1 MAGCGT
7 NLAIFCALIIERGMI
22 PMICQTI
29 RKGSECAFMTAKG
42 CGYNQ
47 GLCHEVVESC
57 KGCNR
62 ASEIES
68 GWYCTACPE
77 PSLKWKNGNC
87 NLATHVATTPAAAKA
102 KINPLKASKRGS
114 R

>member
-1 MAGCGT
+1 
-7 NLAIFCALIIERGMI
+7 
-22 PMICQTI
+22 MICQTI
-29 RKGSECAFMTAKG
+29 RKGSECAFMTANG
-42 CGYNQ
+42 CSYNG
-47 GLCHEVVESC
+47 GLCHEIVEAC

-68 GWYCTACPE
+68 GWYCSACPE
-77 PSLKWKNGNC
+77 PSTKWKNGNC
-87 NLATHVATTPAAAKA
+87 NLATHVSTVATTAKA

>member
-1 MAGCGT
+1 MGK
-7 NLAIFCALIIERGMI
+7 NLAIFLRIIMKGGVI

-29 RKGSECAFMTAKG
+29 RKGSECAFMTGKG
-42 CGYNQ
+42 CDYNGGQ
-47 GLCHEVVESC
+47 CREIVEAC

-77 PSLKWKNGNC
+77 PAIKWKNGNC
-87 NLATHVATTPAAAKA
+87 NLATHVVSQSATSKA

>member
-1 MAGCGT
+1 
-7 NLAIFCALIIERGMI
+7 
-22 PMICQTI
+22 MICQTI
-29 RKGSECAFMTAKG
+29 RKGNECAFMTAKG
-42 CGYNQ
+42 CSYNG
-47 GLCHEVVESC
+47 GLCQEIVEEC

-68 GWYCTACPE
+68 GWYCSACPE
-77 PSLKWKNGNC
+77 PSSKWKNGNC
-87 NLATHVATTPAAAKA
+87 NLATHVSTVRATTKQ